1 MKYRLATIL
10 AIIVALTLIEVAM
23 AAPVVPSSALPGRER
38 ERFMES
44 PVERF
49 MQPGPYTSPQ
59 LFEPAEK
66 PDCRASSASKR
77 RRSPKRCR

>member
-1 MKYRLATIL
+1 
-10 AIIVALTLIEVAM
+10 M

-38 ERFMES
+38 ERFMEL

-59 LFEPAEK
+59 LFEPSAK
-66 PDCRASSASKR
+66 PGCQAGPASKR
-77 RRSPKRCR
+77 HRLPKRCR